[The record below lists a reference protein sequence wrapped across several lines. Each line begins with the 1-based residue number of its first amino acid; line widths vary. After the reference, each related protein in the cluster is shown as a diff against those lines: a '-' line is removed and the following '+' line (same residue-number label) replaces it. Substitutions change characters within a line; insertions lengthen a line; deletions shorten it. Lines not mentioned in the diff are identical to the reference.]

1 MLGTC
6 LLVATPRSTVKA
18 KTSLTHRRVLK
29 QRNRHGFWLWILI
42 PFVLI
47 LVAAFVHD
55 RRHKGTR
62 IGVRSQQGTTE
73 ADSLG
78 IALVQAN
85 ASRIIGGGGTGG
97 L

>member
-1 MLGTC
+1 M
-6 LLVATPRSTVKA
+6 
-18 KTSLTHRRVLK
+18 
-29 QRNRHGFWLWILI
+29 GFWLWILI

-62 IGVRSQQGTTE
+62 IGSRSQQPTTD

-78 IALVQAN
+78 VAQAQAN
-85 ASRIIGGGGTGG
+85 YLRITGGGTGITGGGTGG
-97 L
+97 S